1 MQFAPFADLG
11 YNLGSLEFLKRMNIN
26 LVDDI
31 LCYFCF
37 LAKKTDCTADTLIKL
52 LKMLTSTFKDLVV
65 ITENS
70 AIVIKFTAL
79 FRNEQ
84 HKQLFGVHDLKC
96 APSVALKIY

>member
-37 LAKKTDCTADTLIKL
+37 LAKKTDCPADTLIAL
-52 LKMLTSTFKDLVV
+52 LKMLSSTFKDLVV

-70 AIVIKFTAL
+70 AIIIKFTAL
-79 FRNEQ
+79 LRNEQ
-84 HKQLFGVHDLKC
+84 YKQLFGVHDLKC
-96 APSVALKIY
+96 APSVALKTY